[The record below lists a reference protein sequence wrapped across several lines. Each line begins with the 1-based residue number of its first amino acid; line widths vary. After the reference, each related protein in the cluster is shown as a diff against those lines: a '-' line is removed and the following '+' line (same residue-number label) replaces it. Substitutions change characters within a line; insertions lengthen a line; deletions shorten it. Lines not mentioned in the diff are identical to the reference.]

1 MQNIKIIFLK
11 DDKSLNSFL
20 FKIIKKSIK
29 IKKEPLN
36 LMLPGGQSFLNFYKY
51 LTKKKI
57 YKYLNIFLSDERL
70 TPKKKYQNLFSLL
83 KYLKYPINSP
93 KIAKSKKFV
102 LKEYRN
108 RLPTYIDLTFLGMGS
123 DGHVA
128 SIFKKSKNKNK
139 VIITSS
145 KKHPFQR
152 CTVSLNYLNKSKKIF
167 TLIKGKK
174 KYKFFLNHLMNN
186 KYKLLPVSQINN
198 NTLILNGI
206 NCKDFVKIKKFIN
219 GKPLKIK
226 ISFDKVS
233 YNFLKK

>member
-1 MQNIKIIFLK
+1 MIDQKEDLYFLEWCNRCHNGMWHTV
-11 DDKSLNSFL
+11 NSYEICQFTNHIRAICGL
-20 FKIIKKSIK
+20 GFV
-29 IKKEPLN
+29 EN
-36 LMLPGGQSFLNFYKY
+36 
-51 LTKKKI
+51 KKI
-57 YKYLNIFLSDERL
+57 SNATMTNILGDE
-70 TPKKKYQNLFSLL
+70 
-83 KYLKYPINSP
+83 I
-93 KIAKSKKFV
+93 
-102 LKEYRN
+102 KEYRN
-108 RLPTYIDLTFLGMGS
+108 LLPTYIDLTFLGMGS